1 MSKFMNCH
9 GHGKE
14 ALHLT
19 PIYFYS
25 FWHRSISLCDSCKQP
40 NDKPTYMCS
49 NACLTVV
56 FTSISLTNE

>member
-25 FWHRSISLCDSCKQP
+25 FWHRSISLCVTHVNNQTTNQRTCV
-40 NDKPTYMCS
+40 PTL
-49 NACLTVV
+49 A
-56 FTSISLTNE
+56 